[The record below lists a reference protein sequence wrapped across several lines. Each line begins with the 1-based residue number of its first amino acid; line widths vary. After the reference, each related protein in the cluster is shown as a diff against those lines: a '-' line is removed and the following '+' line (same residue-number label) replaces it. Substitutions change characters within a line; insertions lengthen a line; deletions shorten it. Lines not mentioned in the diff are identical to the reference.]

1 MSDVYAPLPYYG
13 GELPWKIY
21 LHIWWM
27 NHEDI
32 HPHITEVQRYMVESA
47 LARGDEE
54 RALKHLQ
61 DMPRSKP
68 RCRVSKFIPGE
79 HYHVLDRKFDTYTAA
94 LGYAEQQGYVV
105 EGLYERHVYTR
116 DGD

>member
-1 MSDVYAPLPYYG
+1 MSDVYAPLSYYG
-13 GELPWKIY
+13 GELPWRLY
-21 LHIWWM
+21 LYIWWSRHD
-27 NHEDI
+27 N
-32 HPHITEVQRYMVESA
+32 TRLSEVQRCMVESA

-61 DMPRSKP
+61 DMPSSKP

-94 LGYAEQQGYVV
+94 LGYAEQRGYVV
-105 EGLYERHVYTR
+105 DGLYEQHVYTR